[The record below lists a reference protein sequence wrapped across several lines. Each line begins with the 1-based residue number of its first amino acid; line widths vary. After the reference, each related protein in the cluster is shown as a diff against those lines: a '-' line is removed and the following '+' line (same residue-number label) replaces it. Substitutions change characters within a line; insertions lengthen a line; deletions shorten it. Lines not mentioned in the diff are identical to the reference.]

1 MDDEDKEDFSKMDS
15 KQKLRRWDFETDED
29 WVQYEQNREAVPK
42 YTFRSFHREFVH
54 PKSMNEKI

>member
-15 KQKLRRWDFETDED
+15 KQKLRRWDFETDEE

-42 YTFRSFHREFVH
+42 YAL
-54 PKSMNEKI
+54 